1 MELINS
7 DFVLR
12 HIVGSESFFSSHPD
26 LEGHAKAVKTTAK
39 VISSISS
46 FSTNDQVV
54 AVAEIKT
61 YDLSDLDQSKT
72 TLALDGIADPG
83 NLGTIIRTL
92 DWFGLDQLFLSSSSV
107 DVYNP
112 KTVSATMGSFT
123 RIKVAQGDLPGFCR
137 NFKGVKV
144 GAQMTGDSPKRL
156 SMRQEPILLVMGSES
171 HGISSP
177 VLEMLD
183 YSVTIP
189 RIGRA
194 ESLNVGIAT
203 GILCHEMVSKNS

>member
-7 DFVLR
+7 DFLLR
-12 HIVGSESFFSSHPD
+12 HIVGSESFFSSNPD
-26 LEGHAKAVKTTAK
+26 LERHAKAVKTTAK
-39 VISSISS
+39 DISGISSL
-46 FSTNDQVV
+46 STNDQVV
-54 AVAEIKT
+54 AVAEMKT
-61 YDLSDLDQSKT
+61 FHLSDLDQSKT
-72 TLALDGIADPG
+72 ILALDGIADPG

-92 DWFGLDQLFLSSSSV
+92 DWFGLNQLLISTSSV

-112 KTVSATMGSFT
+112 KTISATMGSFT
-123 RIKVAQGDLPGFCR
+123 RVKVAQGDLSAFCL
-137 NFKGVKV
+137 NFQGVKV
-144 GAQMTGDSPKRL
+144 GAQMTGDSPKKL
-156 SMRQEPILLVMGSES
+156 SEEQKPILLVMGSES

-203 GILCHEMVSKNS
+203 GILCHEMTFRNS